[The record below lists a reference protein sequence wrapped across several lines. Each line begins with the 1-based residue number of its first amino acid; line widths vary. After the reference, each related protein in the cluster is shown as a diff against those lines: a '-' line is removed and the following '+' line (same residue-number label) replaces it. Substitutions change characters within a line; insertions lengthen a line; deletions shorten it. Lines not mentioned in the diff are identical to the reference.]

1 MIYDLQKANFLKRL
15 SAYILDLI
23 LLIIVATG
31 VAWITST
38 IVDFSGHVEII
49 EAKKTEYE
57 QAHGVDFDIS
67 EQDFLKLTVE
77 EQQKITHVHDELF
90 AKDQTVLKEYNLI
103 YSFML
108 LITSISLFV
117 AHLVTEFI
125 IPLILKNG
133 QTVGKKIFGIAVMH
147 TNSVRIKH
155 LTLFV
160 RSILGKYTIETMIPV
175 LIAIMIFF
183 GMTGIVGTM
192 VLLGIFVLQVV
203 LLCVT
208 KNGSCLHDLLSNTV
222 TVDMASQMIFDT
234 EEQMIEYVNEQHK
247 KKVEKSPY

>member
-1 MIYDLQKANFLKRL
+1 MIYDLQKASFLKRL
-15 SAYILDLI
+15 SAYLLDLI

-31 VAWITST
+31 VAWATSA
-38 IVDFSGHVEII
+38 IVNFSGHVEII

-77 EQQKITHVHDELF
+77 EQQKITHVHDQLF
-90 AKDQTVLKEYNLI
+90 AKDQVVLKEYNLI
-103 YSFML
+103 YSLML

-133 QTVGKKIFGIAVMH
+133 QTIGKKVFGIAVMH

-155 LTLFV
+155 LTLFA
-160 RSILGKYTIETMIPV
+160 RSILGKYTIETMVPV
-175 LIAIMIFF
+175 FIAIMIFF
-183 GMTGIVGTM
+183 GMAGIIGTM
-192 VLLGIFVLQVV
+192 ILLGMLALKIV

-208 KNGSCLHDLLSNTV
+208 KNGSCLHDLLSSTV
-222 TVDMASQMIFDT
+222 AVDMASQMIFDT
-234 EEQMIEYVNEQHK
+234 EEQMIAYVNEQHK